1 MKLFW
6 KNEVIKNKSFNPC
19 IISTPIYRTRKLPS
33 IPDFFAPTKAGIP
46 GSNNINVFKILLLL
60 LVFTSFIHPQRI
72 KDIATISGNNYEQVI
87 GYGLVVGLAGTGD
100 SYRTQFTMQSIT
112 SMLKRFGITVPQTD
126 VKTRNVAAVMV
137 TANINSNFKP
147 GAKFDVTVS
156 SMGDATSL
164 LGGTLLLTPLSAI
177 DGNVYAFAQGSMSVG
192 GYDYKTST
200 GNRVAKNQTLAGRV
214 PQGGV
219 VKEAIVGKLPNDKI
233 VSVYLRM
240 PDLTTSNNVA
250 NSINAKFGDSAAIS
264 IDASEIKVSVPS
276 ERQKNI
282 VGFLAEL
289 EVLNVQT
296 DYVAKVVLNERTGT
310 VVAGSNVMIKPVSI
324 THGSLN
330 ITIENYPI
338 VSQPGAFSN
347 GTTAVVNNFIPS
359 VTRDS
364 TNTIAILGASNVQEV
379 ASALNSLKVSS
390 EEIIAIFQALKEAGA
405 LIAELVI
412 I

>member
-1 MKLFW
+1 MKNF
-6 KNEVIKNKSFNPC
+6 NCIVI
-19 IISTPIYRTRKLPS
+19 T
-33 IPDFFAPTKAGIP
+33 FF
-46 GSNNINVFKILLLL
+46 ILS
-60 LVFTSFIHPQRI
+60 SFIYSQSI
-72 KDIATISGNNYEQVI
+72 KDIATISGDNAEQVI

-137 TANINSNFKP
+137 TANLNSNYKP

-164 LGGTLLLTPLSAI
+164 LGGTLLLTPLSGIA
-177 DGNVYAFAQGSMSVG
+177 GEVYAFAQGSISIG
-192 GYDYKTST
+192 GYDFNTAT
-200 GNRVAKNQTLAGRV
+200 GSRVSKNHSLAGRV

-219 VKEAIVGKLPNDKI
+219 MKETLENEFLLDPQISI
-233 VSVYLRM
+233 YLRM
-240 PDLTTSNNVA
+240 PDLTTSNNVT
-250 NSINAKFGDSAAIS
+250 NSINANFGDSVATS
-264 IDASEIKVSVPS
+264 IDASEIRVNIPLD
-276 ERQKNI
+276 RQTNI
-282 VGFLAEL
+282 VNFLAEL
-289 EVLNVQT
+289 EVLTVET

-310 VVAGSNVMIKPVSI
+310 VVAGTNVQIKPVSI

-347 GTTAVVNNFIPS
+347 GTTAVVNNLIPYA
-359 VTRDS
+359 RQDS
-364 TNTIAILGASNVQEV
+364 TNTIAISGASNVQEV
-379 ASALNSLKVSS
+379 ASALNSLKVSPK
-390 EEIIAIFQALKEAGA
+390 EIIAIFQALKEAGA